1 MISDQD
7 IDNLA
12 NLARLALSAEEK
24 AGYKKDLESILGYV
38 SQLGE
43 VPNQDPTQTDYPLSN
58 VWRTDEEHFNPET
71 YSAAILAE
79 VPETKDNYIVVKKI
93 LDNGGD
99 N

>member
-12 NLARLALSAEEK
+12 SLARISLSDEEK

-43 VPNQDPTQTDYPLSN
+43 APNQDPTRADYPLTN
-58 VWRTDEEHFNPET
+58 VWRTDEEHFEPET
-71 YSAAILAE
+71 FSAVILAE

>member
-12 NLARLALSAEEK
+12 SLARIALSAEEK

-43 VPNQDPTQTDYPLSN
+43 AVNQDPAKIDYPLTN
-58 VWRTDEEHFNPET
+58 VWRTDEESFPAGT
-71 YSAAILAE
+71 YSPAILAE
-79 VPETKDNYIVVKKI
+79 APETKDDYVVVKKI